1 MTQQEIAQ
9 AAKSW
14 QEEDKDNRAVI
25 TILVNNK
32 GMDTV
37 QTGMKGFDMYVYALS
52 RLFKNSGLARIA
64 AIVALAAVR
73 EEEGNEQ

>member
-1 MTQQEIAQ
+1 MKQKEIAQ

-14 QEEDKDNRAVI
+14 QEEDKDNRAAI
-25 TILVNNK
+25 TILTENGGRDIVMSQLK
-32 GMDTV
+32 GL
-37 QTGMKGFDMYVYALS
+37 DMYVYALS

-64 AIVALAAVR
+64 AIAALAAVR